1 MAPARKMS
9 LARLCGAA
17 LLLSAGGL
25 RCQKVD
31 YAYQVANKPE
41 IDSREFQFTR
51 VAGQSAT
58 GNLATPGGNRVV
70 TLTPR
75 PQAFNTADSPNR
87 LYVYIFN
94 GTGAAEAALVTA
106 TTCAGG
112 LNGTITITTANS
124 HTGEWRISSA
134 TSGIQE
140 AAYSNPGQYYTV
152 AVPAGT
158 VPLYQQV
165 WVPKRGVVTIEGSG
179 VLSTAIT
186 QQTPDINGFVAS
198 QSFYAAIRNMVMLG
212 MASTSSTGAAI
223 KFVGT
228 VQGQITSLLSGGWA
242 SGLDLRGTVEARVY
256 NVEVRDAKPATG
268 VSFFYD
274 GAGGLDLIVDH
285 FTSYNNAAAPPAA
298 CLQLRSGDTITVSNS
313 TLVGCRYGLLMDPTG
328 APGPTSGAVKHVIFD
343 GVWFDHSAINNV
355 YGISGGGSA
364 IQFLR
369 FDNCYFGSATNNGII
384 LDGST
389 GTIDRISIDSSYVH
403 FNGQSGMN
411 IINTTNFS
419 LTNSSV
425 YNNSSTATNGATT
438 PGQFAGLL
446 FQGASTQGIKISDN
460 VLGSTGASNTEQSSV
475 LIATPAIDFI
485 TITNNTFVGSVG
497 APLNDS
503 STGLN
508 KVVQDNLGLAG
519 PITAASGTTLAMQ
532 GFDIAMINVTGTAAV
547 STIAGPWNGRTI
559 MLLKQDT
566 GSISFGAGG
575 NIALAFTLAQNE
587 SARCTYATT
596 SAKWYCVK

>member
-70 TLTPR
+70 TLTPC
-75 PQAFNTADSPNR
+75 PIGINTTDSPNR
-87 LYVYIFN
+87 HYVYIFN

-124 HTGEWRISSA
+124 HTAEWRISSA
-134 TSGIQE
+134 TSGNQE
-140 AAYSNPGQYYTV
+140 AGYSNPG
-152 AVPAGT
+152 G
-158 VPLYQQV
+158 
-165 WVPKRGVVTIEGSG
+165 VTIEGSG

-228 VQGQITSLLSGGWA
+228 VQGQISNLLIGGWA

-475 LIATPAIDFI
+475 LIATPTIDYI

-519 PITAASGTTLAMQ
+519 PITAASGTTLAIQ